1 MALTILNNLA
11 SLNTRRHLE
20 ESSDK
25 FAQAAERL
33 STGRRINKSGDD
45 AAGLSIS
52 TGIEGQV
59 RSIQQAKRNA
69 QDALSL
75 MQVAEGGMNDVNN
88 LVIRLRELA
97 IQAAGDNIGDSE
109 RDMVQFEVEQVKQEI
124 DRLSESTKFFD
135 SSLLNGQGRNFVFQI
150 GPDNDE
156 NNRLE
161 YDASKLNLSLSALG
175 LSGVDMSSISSARS
189 ALESIDESIAK
200 IAEPRAQ
207 LGALQTRLNSISSS
221 LSVYE
226 ENMTA
231 AKSRIVDAD
240 IGKESAEIV
249 KAQVLQKAGVA
260 VLAQANVA
268 PALALKLLGD

>member
-11 SLNTRRHLE
+11 SLNTKRHLE

-25 FAQAAERL
+25 YAQAAERIA
-33 STGRRINKSGDD
+33 TGKRINKSGDD

-52 TGIEGQV
+52 THIEGQV
-59 RSIQQAKRNA
+59 RSIQQARRNA

-88 LVIRLRELA
+88 MVVRLRELSM
-97 IQAAGDNIGDSE
+97 QAASDNVGDQE
-109 RDMVQFEVEQVKQEI
+109 REMIQFEVEQIKQEI
-124 DRLSESTKFFD
+124 DRLSEATKFFD
-135 SSLLNGQGRNFVFQI
+135 TSLLNGKGRNFVFQI
-150 GPDNDE
+150 GPDNNE

-161 YDASKLNLSLSALG
+161 YDASKLNLSLSSLG
-175 LSGVDMSSISSARS
+175 LSGIDLSDIDSARS
-189 ALESIDESIAK
+189 ALTNIDESIKK

-226 ENMTA
+226 ENMTSA
-231 AKSRIVDAD
+231 RSRIVDAD
-240 IGKESAEIV
+240 LAKETADAV

-260 VLAQANVA
+260 ILSQTNMT

>member
-11 SLNTRRHLE
+11 SLNTKRHLE

-52 TGIEGQV
+52 TTIEGQV

-75 MQVAEGGMNDVNN
+75 MQVAEGGMNDINN

-97 IQAAGDNIGDSE
+97 IQAASDNIGDSE
-109 RDMVQFEVEQVKQEI
+109 RNMVQFEVDQLKQEI
-124 DRLSESTKFFD
+124 DRLSESTRFFD
-135 SSLLNGQGRNFVFQI
+135 TSLLNGQGRNFVFQI
-150 GPDNDE
+150 GPDNNE

-161 YDASKLNLSLSALG
+161 YDASKLDLSLSALG
-175 LSGVDMSSISSARS
+175 LSGVDVSSISSARS
-189 ALESIDESIAK
+189 SLESIDESMAAIT
-200 IAEPRAQ
+200 EPRAQ
-207 LGALQTRLNSISSS
+207 LGALQTRLNSISTS

-240 IGKESAEIV
+240 IAKESAELV

-260 VLAQANVA
+260 VLAQANMA